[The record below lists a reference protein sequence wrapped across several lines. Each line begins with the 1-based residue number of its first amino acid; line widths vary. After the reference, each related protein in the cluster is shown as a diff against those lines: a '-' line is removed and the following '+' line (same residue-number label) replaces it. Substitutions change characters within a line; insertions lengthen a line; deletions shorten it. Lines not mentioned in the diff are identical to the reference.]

1 MSFENKMAP
10 SISNDVLF
18 PALHRMLAKDFY
30 TFQKQIIG
38 KRNDLPKSTDS
49 GDFISIFGN

>member
-1 MSFENKMAP
+1 MSFKNKMAP

-18 PALHRMLAKDFY
+18 PALHRML
-30 TFQKQIIG
+30 
-38 KRNDLPKSTDS
+38 DS